1 MNLMCNTK
9 HGAIEWRWKDSGQP
23 SPEYKSLNHQWW
35 IPKKSEFE
43 LVTKVDASIK
53 QEIKGLVCPTSFNLI
68 SLIFCY
74 SYHGLLKLLHNI
86 GNKLLLILLVFADSQ
101 SFLLSLLFNLCNL

>member
-9 HGAIEWRWKDSGQP
+9 HGVIQWRWKDTGQP

-43 LVTKVDASIK
+43 LVTNSNSD
-53 QEIKGLVCPTSFNLI
+53 
-68 SLIFCY
+68 
-74 SYHGLLKLLHNI
+74 
-86 GNKLLLILLVFADSQ
+86 
-101 SFLLSLLFNLCNL
+101 FLGIHH

>member
-9 HGAIEWRWKDSGQP
+9 HGVIQWRWKDLGQP
-23 SPEYKSLNHQWW
+23 SSEYKSLNHQWW

-53 QEIKGLVCPTSFNLI
+53 QEIKDEIWEDMQSDFEYQKSI
-68 SLIFCY
+68 YKI
-74 SYHGLLKLLHNI
+74 HKL
-86 GNKLLLILLVFADSQ
+86 NKRESK
-101 SFLLSLLFNLCNL
+101 

>member
-43 LVTKVDASIK
+43 LVSKACV
-53 QEIKGLVCPTSFNLI
+53 
-68 SLIFCY
+68 
-74 SYHGLLKLLHNI
+74 
-86 GNKLLLILLVFADSQ
+86 
-101 SFLLSLLFNLCNL
+101 

>member
-43 LVTKVDASIK
+43 LVTKVDTSIK
-53 QEIKGLVCPTSFNLI
+53 QEIKDEIWEDMQSDFEYQKSI
-68 SLIFCY
+68 Y
-74 SYHGLLKLLHNI
+74 KLHKL
-86 GNKLLLILLVFADSQ
+86 NKRESKND
-101 SFLLSLLFNLCNL
+101 